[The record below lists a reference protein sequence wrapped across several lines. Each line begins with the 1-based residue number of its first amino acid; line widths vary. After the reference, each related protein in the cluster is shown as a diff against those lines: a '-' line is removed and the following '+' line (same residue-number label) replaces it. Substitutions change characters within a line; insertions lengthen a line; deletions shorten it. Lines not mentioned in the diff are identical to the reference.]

1 MQKRFLLKLFLF
13 FFSFSQSFGQNS
25 YSITGTVKDKVS
37 ILPGASIYVSG
48 YKIGSITND
57 NGFFSI
63 NKLAPGSYDIMVY
76 MIGYLP
82 YAKKI
87 IIKDKSQQ
95 IEVILKDN
103 VTLLK
108 EVVIRP
114 DKDRT
119 KFLALFNDFFIGK
132 TINAKQCKILNP
144 SVLNIEDDKENE
156 LVRIRATD
164 FIVIENL
171 ALGYKIKY
179 LLTDFEYNYKTNKV
193 FYSGYPHFEEIKGNN
208 SIQKKWVKN
217 REICY
222 RGSQQHFF
230 KSLYNNNIIEQD
242 FLLYKLQ
249 YQQNPNKKSDS
260 LVKDKIAQIKAWQ
273 KQNPSK
279 ELYDIKEDKDSLYFW
294 IQQQS
299 VPRELAH
306 LLTQPI
312 SMDTLVKTYE
322 PNLKTI
328 NFNDYLYIVYKGGI
342 EEEGF
347 SSSTHR
353 QFRPNELINFQVSTI
368 MLLHPNFN
376 FYANGSSN
384 DFANLYKRGYWAYKK
399 IADLVPLDYKP
410 LKN

>member
-132 TINAKQCKILNP
+132 TMRVVMKTETF
-144 SVLNIEDDKENE
+144 VL
-156 LVRIRATD
+156 
-164 FIVIENL
+164 
-171 ALGYKIKY
+171 
-179 LLTDFEYNYKTNKV
+179 
-193 FYSGYPHFEEIKGNN
+193 
-208 SIQKKWVKN
+208 
-217 REICY
+217 
-222 RGSQQHFF
+222 
-230 KSLYNNNIIEQD
+230 
-242 FLLYKLQ
+242 
-249 YQQNPNKKSDS
+249 
-260 LVKDKIAQIKAWQ
+260 
-273 KQNPSK
+273 
-279 ELYDIKEDKDSLYFW
+279 
-294 IQQQS
+294 
-299 VPRELAH
+299 
-306 LLTQPI
+306 
-312 SMDTLVKTYE
+312 
-322 PNLKTI
+322 
-328 NFNDYLYIVYKGGI
+328 
-342 EEEGF
+342 
-347 SSSTHR
+347 
-353 QFRPNELINFQVSTI
+353 
-368 MLLHPNFN
+368 
-376 FYANGSSN
+376 
-384 DFANLYKRGYWAYKK
+384 
-399 IADLVPLDYKP
+399 
-410 LKN
+410 